1 MGFEGLP
8 LFPEQASTMA
18 GRVDALYFFL
28 VALTAFFSLLIGAL
42 VVTFTVRYRRRSE
55 REVTPAIHGSLA
67 LELTWTLIPLAI
79 VMVVFVWSSDL
90 FFAMARPPV
99 NAVDVYVVGKRWM
112 WKAQHLTGQREI
124 NELHVPVG
132 VPIRVNLTSE
142 DVIHSFYVPAFR
154 VKKDAVPGYYSA
166 TWFQATKP
174 GRYHWFC
181 AEYCGTKHSQMIGSV
196 VVMEPADFQAWLA
209 GAAGG
214 SLASAGEKLFT
225 DLGCGTCHRP
235 DSLARGPNLQGLF
248 GRPVALASGGTVTAN
263 ETYIRESIVNPA
275 AKVVAGF
282 QPIMPAYQGL
292 VSEEGLMQLIA
303 YIQSLDAGGAPAT
316 AAGGGAMEAAPA
328 PPGVVPPPVPSP
340 GAPPPEQGR

>member
-1 MGFEGLP
+1 MWQGFP

-18 GRVDALYFFL
+18 GRVDLLYFFL
-28 VALTAFFSLLIGAL
+28 LALSAFFSILIAAL
-42 VVTFTVRYRRRSE
+42 IVTFAIRYRRRSE
-55 REVTPAIHGSLA
+55 REVPPAIHGSVP
-67 LELTWTLIPLAI
+67 LELTWSAIPLLI
-79 VMVVFVWSSDL
+79 VLVVFFWAADI
-90 FFAMARPPV
+90 FFAMARPPAG
-99 NAVDVYVVGKRWM
+99 AVDVYVVGKRWM

-154 VKKDAVPGYYSA
+154 VKKDAVPGLYSA
-166 TWFQATKP
+166 TWFEATKP

-196 VVMEPADFQAWLA
+196 VVMEPADFQAWLSGSA
-209 GAAGG
+209 TG
-214 SLASAGEKLFT
+214 SLASAGEKLFQ

-235 DSLARGPNLQGLF
+235 DSLARGPNLQHLYG
-248 GRPVALASGGTVTAN
+248 GQVRLASGETLAAD

-282 QPIMPAYQGL
+282 QPIMPTYQGL
-292 VSEEGLMQLIA
+292 IGEEGLMQLIA
-303 YIQSLDAGGAPAT
+303 YIQSLGEPGGAAQGTAGGP
-316 AAGGGAMEAAPA
+316 GAAP
-328 PPGVVPPPVPSP
+328 VPAGPVSPASPSP
-340 GAPPPEQGR
+340 GGQP

>member
-28 VALTAFFSLLIGAL
+28 VALTAFFSLLIAAL

-55 REVTPAIHGSLA
+55 REVTPAIHGSLP

-79 VMVVFVWSSDL
+79 VMVVFVWASDI

-99 NAVDVYVVGKRWM
+99 GAIDVYVVGKRWM

-166 TWFQATKP
+166 TWFEATRP

-209 GAAGG
+209 GSATG

-235 DSLARGPNLQGLF
+235 DSLARGPNLQALF
-248 GRPVALASGGTVTAN
+248 GKPVQLANGQTVIAN

-292 VSEEGLMQLIA
+292 IGEEGLMQLIA
-303 YIQSLDAGGAPAT
+303 YIQSLDAGRA
-316 AAGGGAMEAAPA
+316 AAGGAAAGAAPA
-328 PPGVVPPPVPSP
+328 APVPPSSPSP
-340 GAPPPEQGR
+340 GATAPQEQP

>member
-28 VALTAFFSLLIGAL
+28 VALATFFSLLIAVL
-42 VVTFTVRYRRRSE
+42 LVTFTIRYRRRSDL
-55 REVTPAIHGSLA
+55 EVPPAIHGSLP

-79 VMVVFVWSSDL
+79 VMGVFVWSSDL
-90 FFAMARPPV
+90 FFAMSRPPA
-99 NAVDVYVVGKRWM
+99 NAIDVYVVGKRWM

-154 VKKDAVPGYYSA
+154 VKKDVVPGYYSA
-166 TWFQATKP
+166 TWFEATKP

-209 GAAGG
+209 GSAGG
-214 SLASAGEKLFT
+214 SLAAAGEKLFT

-235 DSLARGPNLQGLF
+235 DSLARGPSLQGLF
-248 GRPVALASGGTVTAN
+248 GKPVQLVSGQTVTAN

-282 QPIMPAYQGL
+282 QPIMPAYQGI

-303 YIQSLDAGGAPAT
+303 YIQSLDAAVGAPA
-316 AAGGGAMEAAPA
+316 AGSGGTGTSPA
-328 PPGVVPPPVPSP
+328 GVVPPSSPSP
-340 GAPPPEQGR
+340 GARPAEEPR